1 MKKKLFA
8 LFALFV
14 LCAAALSAQ
23 VPQGMES
30 LADTILGS
38 FTGTFMKVVLAIFLC
53 GSAVAYAFNKD
64 NEKIKRSAL
73 AVGIAAGIIISAQFI
88 IDAVWTASG
97 G

>member
-1 MKKKLFA
+1 MKKKLCLCFA
-8 LFALFV
+8 LLA
-14 LCAAALSAQ
+14 LCAAVIYAQ

-30 LADTILGS
+30 LADTILGI

-53 GSAVAYAFNKD
+53 GAAVAYAFNKD

-73 AVGIAAGIIISAQFI
+73 SIGIAAGIIISAQFI